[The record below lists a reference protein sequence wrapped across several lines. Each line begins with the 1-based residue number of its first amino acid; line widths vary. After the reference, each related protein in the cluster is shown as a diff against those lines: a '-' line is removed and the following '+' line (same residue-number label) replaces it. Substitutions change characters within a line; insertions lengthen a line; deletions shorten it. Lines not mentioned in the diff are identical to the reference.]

1 MTVSFLKGYRAL
13 DLTGLSGQLCGRML
27 ADLGMEVI
35 KIEPPGGDPVRNRP
49 PFIESAAGKR
59 LSTTFA
65 HLNSGKAS
73 KVLDFDK
80 EPDRAA
86 FRKLVESADVV
97 LESFQPGELESKGLG
112 YKDLAAVNPG
122 IVMGS
127 ITAFGQTGP
136 KKNLACND
144 LVALAQSGFLYIA
157 GDPSMPPVR
166 PPETQAYYFA
176 SLFAAAGVLAAL
188 YRRER
193 TGQGDHVDASMQET
207 LATQEHII
215 RLWANEKQI
224 SKRAGSQH
232 GSVAPA
238 KIFPCRDGFV
248 YLYVTRQ
255 HWKLFLTVWKD
266 HPAVFDAPDW
276 LNNLYRRA
284 HAEELNPAVEAF
296 VGKFSMAE
304 ITDLLQA
311 KGIPCVPVNTPM
323 GFATDEHVQG
333 RGFMTPVE
341 HAEFGATTQPALPFV
356 IDGARVPVGSVPI
369 LDSWRSPSYI
379 SPVTGERREGIFPE
393 GERSGGASPAGE
405 RSEETDRPSTVWDS
419 GKKPTPAAISG
430 SATSGGNGPLDGMRI
445 VSFDHVLAGPYGTT
459 ILAELGAD
467 VIKVESG
474 KGGMDPFRFFGTGED
489 PNVSP
494 RFLEFNRNK
503 RSFTVNLKHPKG
515 QPVLHDLV
523 AKADAVLDNYSVDVV
538 ERIGLAYDQ
547 LCKVKPDIVNLR
559 MPGLGTTG
567 PKRHFSTVGVN
578 ITAFTGLT
586 YLWNHPDVTHPPIGA
601 QTVFP
606 DYVSGVLCAIIIVSG
621 VLHRDRQKK
630 GAFID
635 LAQAEAAAFMIGPSL
650 MEAAASGKDP
660 QPIGNASLAAA
671 PHDCYPCK
679 GEDRWCVIAAE
690 NQEQWLALAKIL
702 GAEVVGDA
710 RFKTFA
716 DRLRHR
722 EALNALISH
731 WTQAQDAFAV
741 MDRLQQAGVPCGVVQ
756 TGEDLVNDAQ
766 LQERGF
772 IVEVDNPRLGRV
784 VLPNFPLQFANSK
797 LTRRWEFPV
806 LGRDTEAVLRDVVGY
821 SDATIKQ
828 LGSDGVLE

>member
-1 MTVSFLKGYRAL
+1 MNSPAFLQGFRAL
-13 DLTGLSGQLCGRML
+13 DLTTLSGQLCGRML

-35 KIEPPGGDPVRNRP
+35 KIEPPGGDPVRKLA
-49 PFIESAAGKR
+49 PFVKLPNGSE
-59 LSTTFA
+59 LSTPFA
-65 HLNSGKAS
+65 HLNAGKAS
-73 KVLDFDK
+73 KVLDLDK
-80 EPDRAA
+80 EADREA
-86 FRKLVESADVV
+86 FRKLVETADVV
-97 LESFQPGELESKGLG
+97 LESFQPGELDAKGLG
-112 YKDLAAVNPG
+112 YKSLAAINPG
-122 IVMGS
+122 VVMAS
-127 ITAFGQTGP
+127 ITGFGQTGK

-144 LVALAQSGFLYIA
+144 LVALAESGFLYIS
-157 GDPSMPPVR
+157 GDPSLPPCR

-176 SLFAAAGVLAAL
+176 SLFAAAGLLAAL
-188 YRRER
+188 YRREH
-193 TGQGDHVDASMQET
+193 TGQGDHVDSSMQET

-266 HPAVFDAPDW
+266 HPPVFDAPEW
-276 LNNLYRRA
+276 LNNVYRRA
-284 HAEELNPAVEAF
+284 HADELNPAVQAF
-296 VGKFSMAE
+296 LSKYTMAE
-304 ITDLLQA
+304 ITELLQA

-323 GFATDEHVQG
+323 GFANDEHVRG
-333 RGFMTPVE
+333 RGFMAPVE
-341 HAEFGATTQPALPFV
+341 HVGFGSTKQPAMPFV
-356 IDGARVPVGSVPI
+356 IDGARPAVGSVPV
-369 LDSWRSPSYI
+369 LDSWRSPSHI
-379 SPVTGERREGIFPE
+379 SPV
-393 GERSGGASPAGE
+393 AGE
-405 RSEETDRPSTVWDS
+405 RSEGVPRRERDM
-419 GKKPTPAAISG
+419 G
-430 SATSGGNGPLDGMRI
+430 GGNGPLDGMRI
-445 VSFDHVLAGPYGTT
+445 VSFDHVLAAPYGTT

-467 VIKVESG
+467 VIKVESS

-515 QPVLHDLV
+515 PRVLHDLV

-538 ERIGLAYDQ
+538 ERIGLSYDD
-547 LCKVKPDIVNLR
+547 LCKVKPDIINLR

-586 YLWNHPDVTHPPIGA
+586 YLWNHPGVTDPPIGS

-606 DYVSGVLCAIIIVSG
+606 DYVSGVLCAIIIISG
-621 VLHRDRQKK
+621 VLYRDRQRK

-635 LAQAEAAAFMIGPSL
+635 LAQSEATAFMIGANL

-660 QPIGNASLAAA
+660 QPIGNASPGAA

-679 GEDRWCVIAAE
+679 GEDRWCVITADT
-690 NQEQWLALAKIL
+690 EQQWAALANII
-702 GAEVVGDA
+702 GDGSGQDA
-710 RFKTFA
+710 RFGSVEG
-716 DRLRHR
+716 RLQHR
-722 EALNALISH
+722 DELNAAIGR
-731 WTQAQDAFAV
+731 WTQDKDAFEI

-756 TGEDLVNDAQ
+756 TGEDLTNDPH
-766 LQERGF
+766 LKDRGF
-772 IVEVDNPRLGRV
+772 IVTVENPRLGRV
-784 VLPNFPLQFANSK
+784 VLPNFPLQFANAK

-821 SDATIKQ
+821 SEETIAAHKR
-828 LGSDGVLE
+828 DGVLE

>member
-1 MTVSFLKGYRAL
+1 MSVAFLKGFRAL

-27 ADLGMEVI
+27 GDLGMEVI
-35 KIEPPGGDPVRNRP
+35 KIEPPGGDPVRNLP
-49 PFIESAAGKR
+49 PFVSSADGKK

-65 HLNSGKAS
+65 HLNAGKAS
-73 KVLDFDK
+73 KVLELEK
-80 EPDRAA
+80 ETDRET
-86 FRKLVESADVV
+86 FRKLVASADVV
-97 LESFQPGELESKGLG
+97 LESFQPGYLDSINLG
-112 YKDLAAVNPG
+112 YRDLSKIHPG
-122 IVMGS
+122 IVMAS
-127 ITAFGQTGP
+127 ITCFGQDGP
-136 KKNLACND
+136 KQNWAYND

-166 PPETQAYYFA
+166 PPETQGYYFA
-176 SLFAAAGVLAAL
+176 SVFAAAGVLAAL

-193 TGQGDHVDASMQET
+193 MGQGDHVDASMQES

-224 SKRAGSQH
+224 AKRAGSQH

-238 KIFPCRDGFV
+238 KIFQCRDGFV

-255 HWKLFLTVWKD
+255 HWKLFLTVWKNHD
-266 HPAVFDAPDW
+266 PKFDAPEW
-276 LNNLYRRA
+276 LNNVYRRA
-284 HAEELNPAVEAF
+284 HADELNPPLEEF
-296 VGKFSMAE
+296 LKQFTMAE
-304 ITDLLQA
+304 ITELLQE

-323 GFATDEHVQG
+323 GFANDEHVQG
-333 RGFMTPVE
+333 RGFMAPVE
-341 HAEFGATTQPALPFV
+341 HAGFGKTRQPAMPFV
-356 IDGARVPVGSVPI
+356 IDGERVPIGSVPV
-369 LDSWRSPSYI
+369 LDSWQGSTEPHAASG
-379 SPVTGERREGIFPE
+379 STAA
-393 GERSGGASPAGE
+393 SGG
-405 RSEETDRPSTVWDS
+405 T
-419 GKKPTPAAISG
+419 
-430 SATSGGNGPLDGMRI
+430 GNGPLDGMRI

-467 VIKVESG
+467 VIKVESS

-515 QPVLHDLV
+515 QPVLHDLI

-538 ERIGLAYDQ
+538 GRIGLGYDQ

-586 YLWNHPDVTHPPIGA
+586 YLWNHAGVTNPPIGS

-606 DYVSGVLCAIIIVSG
+606 DYVSGVLCAIIIISG
-621 VLHRDRQKK
+621 VLYRDRQKK

-635 LAQAEAAAFMIGPSL
+635 LAQSEATAFMIGPSL
-650 MEAAASGKDP
+650 MEAVASGKDP
-660 QPIGNASLAAA
+660 QPIGNASPAAV

-690 NQEQWLALAKIL
+690 TEAQWRALAEILGSDVSGNARFQTLEGRLKHREELNKIL
-702 GAEVVGDA
+702 SG
-710 RFKTFA
+710 
-716 DRLRHR
+716 
-722 EALNALISH
+722 
-731 WTQAQDAFAV
+731 WTKPQDAFDA
-741 MDRLQQAGVPCGVVQ
+741 MNRLQQVGVPAGVVQ
-756 TGEDLVNDAQ
+756 TGEDLINDPQ
-766 LQERGF
+766 LKARGF
-772 IVEVDNPRLGRV
+772 IVEVDNPRLGKV
-784 VLPNFPLQFANSK
+784 ILPNFPLRFARAK

-806 LGRDTEAVLRDVVGY
+806 LGKDTETVLRDVVGY
-821 SDATIKQ
+821 NAETIAAHKQ
-828 LGSDGVLE
+828 DGVLE

>member
-1 MTVSFLKGYRAL
+1 
-13 DLTGLSGQLCGRML
+13 
-27 ADLGMEVI
+27 
-35 KIEPPGGDPVRNRP
+35 
-49 PFIESAAGKR
+49 
-59 LSTTFA
+59 
-65 HLNSGKAS
+65 
-73 KVLDFDK
+73 
-80 EPDRAA
+80 
-86 FRKLVESADVV
+86 
-97 LESFQPGELESKGLG
+97 
-112 YKDLAAVNPG
+112 
-122 IVMGS
+122 
-127 ITAFGQTGP
+127 
-136 KKNLACND
+136 
-144 LVALAQSGFLYIA
+144 LYIS
-157 GDPSMPPVR
+157 GDPSLPPCR

-176 SLFAAAGVLAAL
+176 SLFAAAGLLAAL
-188 YRRER
+188 YRREHM
-193 TGQGDHVDASMQET
+193 GQGDHVDSSMQET

-266 HPAVFDAPDW
+266 HPPVFDAPEW
-276 LNNLYRRA
+276 LNNVYRRA
-284 HAEELNPAVEAF
+284 HADELNPAVQAF
-296 VGKFSMAE
+296 LSKYTMAE

-323 GFATDEHVQG
+323 GFANDEHVRG
-333 RGFMTPVE
+333 RGFMAPVE
-341 HAEFGATTQPALPFV
+341 HVGFGSTKQPAMPFV
-356 IDGARVPVGSVPI
+356 IDGARPAVGSVPV
-369 LDSWRSPSYI
+369 LDSWRSPSHI
-379 SPVTGERREGIFPE
+379 SPV
-393 GERSGGASPAGE
+393 AGE
-405 RSEETDRPSTVWDS
+405 RSEGVPRRERDM
-419 GKKPTPAAISG
+419 G
-430 SATSGGNGPLDGMRI
+430 GGNGPLDGMRI
-445 VSFDHVLAGPYGTT
+445 VSFDHVLAAPYGTT

-467 VIKVESG
+467 VIKVESS

-515 QPVLHDLV
+515 PRVLHDLV
-523 AKADAVLDNYSVDVV
+523 AQADAVLDNYSVDVV
-538 ERIGLAYDQ
+538 ERIGLSYDD
-547 LCKVKPDIVNLR
+547 LCKVKPDIINLR

-586 YLWNHPDVTHPPIGA
+586 YLWNHPGVTDPPIGS

-606 DYVSGVLCAIIIVSG
+606 DYVSGVLCAIIIISG
-621 VLHRDRQKK
+621 VLYRDRQRK

-635 LAQAEAAAFMIGPSL
+635 LAQSEATAFMIGANL

-660 QPIGNASLAAA
+660 QPIGNASPGAA

-679 GEDRWCVIAAE
+679 GEDRWCVITADT
-690 NQEQWLALAKIL
+690 EQQWAALANII
-702 GAEVVGDA
+702 GDGSGQDA
-710 RFKTFA
+710 RFGSVEG
-716 DRLRHR
+716 RLQHR
-722 EALNALISH
+722 DELNAAIGR
-731 WTQAQDAFAV
+731 WTQDKDAFEI

-756 TGEDLVNDAQ
+756 TGEDLTNDPH
-766 LQERGF
+766 LKDRGF
-772 IVEVDNPRLGRV
+772 IVTVENPRLGRV
-784 VLPNFPLQFANSK
+784 VLPNFPLQFANAK

-821 SDATIKQ
+821 SEETIAAHKR
-828 LGSDGVLE
+828 DGVLE

>member
-1 MTVSFLKGYRAL
+1 MNSPVFLQGFRAL
-13 DLTGLSGQLCGRML
+13 DLTTLSGQLCGRML

-35 KIEPPGGDPVRNRP
+35 KIEPPGGDPVRKLA
-49 PFIESAAGKR
+49 PFVKLPNGSE
-59 LSTTFA
+59 LSTPFA
-65 HLNSGKAS
+65 HLNAGKAS
-73 KVLDFDK
+73 KVLDLDK
-80 EPDRAA
+80 EADREV
-86 FRKLVESADVV
+86 FRKLVETADVV
-97 LESFQPGELESKGLG
+97 LESFQPGELDAKGLG
-112 YKDLAAVNPG
+112 YKSLTAINPG
-122 IVMGS
+122 IVMAS
-127 ITAFGQTGP
+127 ITGFGQTGP

-144 LVALAQSGFLYIA
+144 LIALAESGFLYIS
-157 GDPSMPPVR
+157 GDPSLPPCR

-176 SLFAAAGVLAAL
+176 SLFAAAGLLAAL
-188 YRRER
+188 YRREH
-193 TGQGDHVDASMQET
+193 TGQGDHVDSSMQET

-266 HPAVFDAPDW
+266 HPPVFDAPEW
-276 LNNLYRRA
+276 LNNVYRRA
-284 HAEELNPAVEAF
+284 HADELNPAVQAF
-296 VGKFSMAE
+296 LSKYTMAE

-323 GFATDEHVQG
+323 GFANDEHVRS
-333 RGFMTPVE
+333 RGFMAPVE
-341 HAEFGATTQPALPFV
+341 HVGFGSTKQPAMPFV
-356 IDGARVPVGSVPI
+356 IDGARPAVGSVPV
-369 LDSWRSPSYI
+369 LDSWRSPSHI
-379 SPVTGERREGIFPE
+379 SPV
-393 GERSGGASPAGE
+393 AGE
-405 RSEETDRPSTVWDS
+405 RSEGVPRRERDM
-419 GKKPTPAAISG
+419 G
-430 SATSGGNGPLDGMRI
+430 GGNGPLDGMRI
-445 VSFDHVLAGPYGTT
+445 VSFDHVLAAPYGTT

-467 VIKVESG
+467 VIKVESS

-515 QPVLHDLV
+515 PRVLHDLV

-538 ERIGLAYDQ
+538 ERIGLAYDD
-547 LCKVKPDIVNLR
+547 LCKVKPDIINLR

-586 YLWNHPDVTHPPIGA
+586 YLWNHPGVTDPPIGS

-606 DYVSGVLCAIIIVSG
+606 DYVSGVLCAIIIISG
-621 VLHRDRQKK
+621 VLYRDRQKK

-635 LAQAEAAAFMIGPSL
+635 LAQSEATAFMIGANL

-660 QPIGNASLAAA
+660 QPIGNASPGAA

-679 GEDRWCVIAAE
+679 GEDRWCVITADT
-690 NQEQWLALAKIL
+690 EQQWAALANII
-702 GAEVVGDA
+702 GDGSIQDT
-710 RFKTFA
+710 RFKSIER
-716 DRLRHR
+716 RLQYRD
-722 EALNALISH
+722 ELNAAIGL
-731 WTQAQDAFAV
+731 WTRNKDAFEI

-756 TGEDLVNDAQ
+756 TGEDLTNDPH
-766 LQERGF
+766 LKDRGF
-772 IVEVDNPRLGRV
+772 IVAVENPRLGRV
-784 VLPNFPLQFANSK
+784 VLPNFPLQFANAK

-821 SDATIKQ
+821 SEETIKQ
-828 LGSDGVLE
+828 LGNDGVLE